1 MGLRPTWF
9 AKAANRF
16 AAASTLRVTVSLL
29 SVVVTLVACSNELP
43 DSEPCPRRGPT
54 FRVQVTASQGYL
66 PLDTHVSVA
75 YGGSSLEQFG
85 LRRGN
90 GDNQDVCC
98 RATSEPSEELGRV
111 ACGILDGGTGHGPP
125 RAIECELNTNGAAVL
140 TVRATGYEEL
150 EQTLVADRSE
160 AEEWEHCDVLIT
172 RDVFTELTRGD
183 AGVPA
188 Q

>member
-1 MGLRPTWF
+1 MRLRPTWF
-9 AKAANRF
+9 ATAADCF
-16 AAASTLRVTVSLL
+16 AAASTLRVAASLL
-29 SVVVTLVACSNELP
+29 SAVAALAACSNEP
-43 DSEPCPRRGPT
+43 QDSEPCPRRGPT

-66 PLDTHVSVA
+66 PLDTHVSVS

-98 RATSEPSEELGRV
+98 RAMPSPSEELGRV
-111 ACGILDGGTGHGPP
+111 ACGALDGGTAHGPP

-140 TVRATGYEEL
+140 TVRATGYQEL

-160 AEEWEHCDVLIT
+160 AKEWEHCDVLIT
-172 RDVFTELTRGD
+172 RDVFAELTRGD
-183 AGVPA
+183 AGVPGF
-188 Q
+188 